1 MKNQDYSFNLLCIII
16 VAGLVAACLPSAH
29 AADAEKKRTR
39 TGTYQASKGQSGSA
53 TGTTTRA
60 KGEVQRDATRTNQNG
75 QTDTRTSDRK
85 FDAATGTGTVNAAT
99 TQPDGRIASRAGN
112 FTKNADGSVNATG
125 TTTGFDGKRA
135 NYTTTTTKTDTAS
148 TTTGTLTG
156 QNGKTT
162 TLNSSTTRADGRKAK
177 DTIVTGPGGKSAGR
191 VTATKL
197 NGDGTGTRTVEIT
210 QPDGTKETRIE
221 TFTVAKTNP

>member
-125 TTTGFDGKRA
+125 TTTGFNGKRA
-135 NYTTTTTKTDTAS
+135 NYATTTNKTDSGS

-162 TLNSSTTRADGRKAK
+162 TLNSSSTRADGQKAK
-177 DTIVTGPGGKSAGR
+177 TPSSPAPAARPPSA
-191 VTATKL
+191 TSA
-197 NGDGTGTRTVEIT
+197 
-210 QPDGTKETRIE
+210 PS
-221 TFTVAKTNP
+221 